1 MLRASAHDPPD
12 GTCNEMVAIVGF
24 IIGCPVGIRAPLLT
38 PFGLV
43 AGEGSWQR
51 FCAAAATLGMLA
63 IGVMVQRQFWHA
75 LPVWHHWVFF
85 LLILTAIPL
94 GGGAGPMAAR
104 PQGENVSV
112 LAAAPK

>member
-94 GGGAGPMAAR
+94 GGGGLDR
-104 PQGENVSV
+104 WLQGRR
-112 LAAAPK
+112 AKT